1 MAPALAGELRCGMY
15 SLRGFISSKKVA
27 LEVLEMVYAS
37 LGDCCMKI
45 QSLIDVWFGAPL

>member
-1 MAPALAGELRCGMY
+1 
-15 SLRGFISSKKVA
+15 VA

-45 QSLIDVWFGAPL
+45 QSLLDVWFGSLLCLSGLSFEDTVREQ